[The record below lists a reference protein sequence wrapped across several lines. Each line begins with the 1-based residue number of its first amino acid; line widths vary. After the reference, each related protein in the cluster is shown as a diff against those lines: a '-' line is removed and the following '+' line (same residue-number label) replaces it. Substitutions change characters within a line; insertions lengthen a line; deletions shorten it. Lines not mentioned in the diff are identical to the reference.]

1 LRIDLAICAIGRR
14 RLAALLAGG
23 VCLLQAGVAV
33 AALHVAVISDLN
45 GSYGSTEYEASVA
58 TAVARLVGMRPDL
71 VISTGDM
78 VAGQRLH
85 PPLGREAVTAM
96 WSAFHREVTD
106 RLDAAGIPL
115 AVTPGNHDASAYAS
129 FVMEREAYRDEWL
142 RRAGRLG
149 FVDRAEYPFHY
160 AFAVDD
166 VLFVSLDVTRVGA
179 LDASQMQW
187 LDRVLTR
194 HAARFRHRVAFG
206 HLPVLPFAQGRE
218 TEVTADHALERLLQR
233 HGVELYLSG
242 HHHAFYPGFHGGVRH
257 IGQACLGAGPRK
269 LIGSGESS
277 PRAIT
282 MLVFDDEGVHV
293 SALSGPGFDQPV
305 MLDALP
311 ATIRSRFGTLVR
323 DDLRNRRD
331 LDGLQPAASLEHFP

>member
-1 LRIDLAICAIGRR
+1 M
-14 RLAALLAGG
+14 AAL
-23 VCLLQAGVAV
+23 Q
-33 AALHVAVISDLN
+33 VAVISDLN
-45 GSYGSTEYEASVA
+45 GSYGSSEYEASVSA
-58 TAVARLVGMRPDL
+58 AVERLVGMRPDL

-106 RLDAAGIPL
+106 PLDAAGIPL

-129 FVMEREAYRDEWL
+129 FVIEREAFREEWL
-142 RRAGRLG
+142 PRAGRLG
-149 FVDRAEYPFHY
+149 FVDRAAYPFHY

-179 LDASQMQW
+179 LDASQLQW
-187 LDRVLTR
+187 LDQVLTR
-194 HAARFRHRVAFG
+194 NAAHFRHRVAFG

-218 TEVTADHALERLLQR
+218 TEVTADHVLERLLKR

-242 HHHAFYPGFHGGVRH
+242 HHHAFYPGFHGGIRH

-269 LIGSGESS
+269 LIGSGQSS
-277 PRAIT
+277 QRAIT
-282 MLVFDDEGVHV
+282 WLVFDDQGVHV
-293 SALSGPGFDQPV
+293 SALSGPGFDEPIS
-305 MLDALP
+305 LDGLP
-311 ATIRSRFGTLVR
+311 AAIRSRFGTLVR
-323 DDLRNRRD
+323 DDLRNRGDVSGAQSAVWHAR
-331 LDGLQPAASLEHFP
+331 FP